1 MNKIEIITIRRAKNK
16 DRKAIKK
23 LIAMFPGFLMKQIP
37 DIKSFF
43 VAEENGKIIGCCAL
57 DIYSKKIAEVR
68 SLAVLNKYR
77 NKGVATELV
86 NRCRERAE
94 QRGVYEVLAITSKE
108 KLFKRLGFGS
118 FHKEKLALLK
128 VLKED

>member
-1 MNKIEIITIRRAKNK
+1 MSKIRIITIRRAEDEDK
-16 DRKAIKK
+16 KAIKK

-43 VAEENGKIIGCCAL
+43 VAEENGKIVGCCAL

-86 NRCRERAE
+86 NRCLERAE

-118 FHKEKLALLK
+118 FHKEKFALIK
-128 VLKED
+128 VLREG

>member
-1 MNKIEIITIRRAKNK
+1 MIIRKAKNK
-16 DRKAIKK
+16 DKKAIKK

-43 VAEENGKIIGCCAL
+43 VAEEDKTIVGCCAL

-86 NRCRERAE
+86 NRCLEKAK
-94 QRGVYEVLAITSKE
+94 QRGIYEVLAITSRE
-108 KLFKRLGFGS
+108 KLFKRLGFGP
-118 FHKEKLALLK
+118 FHKERLALLK
-128 VLKED
+128 ILREEP